1 MRQTFEDQAD
11 PSFGTLHL
19 PLIRDAVERQG
30 LDGFLIPHE
39 DEHQNEY
46 LPEANDRL
54 AWATGFTGSAGA
66 AVVLKDKAAIFV
78 DGRYSLQVRDQVDVN
93 LFEIRDLVEGG
104 VPAWLESQLVAGQV
118 IGYDPR
124 LHSPDALERLRTAAG
139 KAGATLKAVEPN
151 PLDQAWGK
159 ARPAQPEAPV
169 VPHPTEF
176 SGEDSASK
184 RARLGEALTRQGAD
198 AAVLTAPASIAWLF
212 NVRGGDVIRSPL
224 PLDQAILNADG
235 SARLFLD
242 PAKVTP
248 DLPAWLGNEVR
259 LETPG
264 DLPQALAELR

>member
-1 MRQTFEDQAD
+1 MRQTFEDHAD

-78 DGRYSLQVRDQVDVN
+78 DGRYTLQVRDQVDLS
-93 LFEIRDLVEGG
+93 LFEIKDLVEGG
-104 VPAWLESQLVAGQV
+104 VTAWLEGQLTAGQV

-124 LHSPDALERLRTAAG
+124 LHSPDTLDRLRTAAE
-139 KAGATLKAVEPN
+139 KAGASLKAVEAN

-159 ARPAQPEAPV
+159 ARPGQPEAPV
-169 VPHPTEF
+169 VPHPLEF
-176 SGEDSASK
+176 AGEDSASK
-184 RARLGEALTRQGAD
+184 RGRLGEALA
-198 AAVLTAPASIAWLF
+198 
-212 NVRGGDVIRSPL
+212 
-224 PLDQAILNADG
+224 
-235 SARLFLD
+235 
-242 PAKVTP
+242 
-248 DLPAWLGNEVR
+248 
-259 LETPG
+259 
-264 DLPQALAELR
+264 